1 MKTKYKSGTFNV
13 VPNKNYLRGKPAE
26 LQAIYFWIVDHANDE
41 GICFPQRSTLAKEAG
56 CNVKTVDKY
65 IQALVEYGFI
75 EKTVRKLSGNKKQLS
90 NIYQL
95 LSMSE
100 APFLPE
106 PSTENG
112 QLRDTE
118 NGAVTIPTCNT
129 HITISDTN
137 VSEAEVVDLPKQEE
151 VKPIVVGQLP
161 NKFGKN
167 YIDRIIFVYRTLWGA
182 KFNTPYQITS
192 FGKIGKMIK
201 TLVSNNTEY
210 QVALLL
216 LTHFNWR
223 GATGTDD
230 KEYMFL
236 SSKGFPLELLPNKIN
251 IYIAYLTNVIGLDYN
266 NEDSVK
272 EYVVKNL
279 KPLIK

>member
-1 MKTKYKSGTFNV
+1 MKYQKGTFTIVPNIQSLDKIDVISQALFLWICKYADDDGTCYPSRAKLARHIGRDARTVDRHMVVLEENGYITKTKRLKAGT
-13 VPNKNYLRGKPAE
+13 
-26 LQAIYFWIVDHANDE
+26 
-41 GICFPQRSTLAKEAG
+41 KE
-56 CNVKTVDKY
+56 NMSNLY
-65 IQALVEYGFI
+65 QI
-75 EKTVRKLSGNKKQLS
+75 E
-90 NIYQL
+90 L
-95 LSMSE
+95 LS
-100 APFLPE
+100 P
-106 PSTENG
+106 PS
-112 QLRDTE
+112 DTDV
-118 NGAVTIPTCNT
+118 ATPTVTSVPVTISNTNYT

-137 VSEAEVVDLPKQEE
+137 VSEAEVIDLPKQEE

-161 NKFGKN
+161 DKFGKN